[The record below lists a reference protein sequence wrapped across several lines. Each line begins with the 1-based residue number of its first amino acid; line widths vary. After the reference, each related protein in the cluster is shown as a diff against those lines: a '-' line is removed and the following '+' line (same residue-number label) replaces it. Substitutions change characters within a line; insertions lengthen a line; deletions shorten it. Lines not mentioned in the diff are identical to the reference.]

1 MRKLPSR
8 QEVLNNF
15 ISTSHGSFMLEGD
28 KNKPIFLFVH
38 GFATYIDD
46 LIPLAF
52 AFHNEGYTC
61 DLLALKGHGGST
73 DDLINSSYTEW
84 YEQVKEAYCYHKKQS
99 EKVYIVGFSLG
110 TLLAIDLAREQNVDG
125 IIGISAFLAPPP
137 NLIMLYRLLGKLP
150 SFRFTRMLQVTAK
163 DTKRELFYNRH
174 LPLQFI
180 GDILEQARRVQRNA
194 YATECPIL
202 LLHSLDDKASDYNAV
217 AEMYFTLQQQSRLVT
232 FRTLNHFLQ
241 FDVPAA
247 RLVDLGLLFLK
258 LKQIPE
264 NETSSEELLQNVYQQ
279 VSDESKQWA
288 GNIFNLIVG
297 FFSLFGAL
305 LFFSFKSVANVDS
318 QAPYFA
324 LLYSF
329 SANIYLTLIILYF
342 FYLNRSLAYIKHH
355 LEPLMTFVTWVSYK
369 SYKWIA
375 GFESVV
381 MTGAVSVL
389 LFLLPVSVSVGSIW
403 YCLYYFPS
411 RFISFAPENFFLQI
425 MVLLSLIML
434 FFNIALG
441 ALIRK
446 TSESELHGGMVRA
459 RYTDMPFEK
468 LLIELYSSI
477 KPGIVKQ
484 PWEQPENIAIPSN
497 FWVFIINV
505 FAVLS
510 ALFRAPFHLIAKGRN
525 KKS

>member
-1 MRKLPSR
+1 
-8 QEVLNNF
+8 
-15 ISTSHGSFMLEGD
+15 MLEGD
-28 KNKPIFLFVH
+28 KTKPVFLFIH

-52 AFHNEGYTC
+52 ALHNEGYTC
-61 DLLALKGHGGST
+61 DLLALRGHGGNP
-73 DDLINSSYTEW
+73 DDLINSSYADW
-84 YEQVKEAYCYHKKQS
+84 YEQVKEAYSHHKGQS
-99 EKVYIVGFSLG
+99 EKVYIIGFSLG
-110 TLLAIDLAREQNVDG
+110 ALLAIDLAREQNVDG
-125 IIGISAFLAPPP
+125 IIGISTFLAPPG
-137 NLIMLYRLLGKLP
+137 NLIALYRLLGNLP
-150 SFRFTRMLQVTAK
+150 SLRFTRMLQVTARS
-163 DTKRELFYNRH
+163 TKKELFFNRH
-174 LPLQFI
+174 LPLQLI
-180 GDILEQARRVQRNA
+180 GTILEQARRIQRNA
-194 YATECPIL
+194 YAIEAPIL
-202 LLHSLDDKASDYNAV
+202 LLHSIDDKAADYNAI

-232 FRTLNHFLQ
+232 FRSLNHFLQ
-241 FDVPAA
+241 FDIPAA
-247 RLVDLGLLFLK
+247 RLVDLVLHFLK
-258 LKQIPE
+258 LKQVPE
-264 NETSSEELLQNVYQQ
+264 NEISSEDLLKNVYQQ

-305 LFFSFKSVANVDS
+305 LFFSFESVANVDS

-342 FYLNRSLAYIKHH
+342 FYLNRNLAYLKHH

-389 LFLLPVSVSVGSIW
+389 LFLLPVSISVGSIW

-411 RFISFAPENFFLQI
+411 RFSSFAPENIFLQVS
-425 MVLLSLIML
+425 VLLSILML
-434 FFNIALG
+434 LFNIALG
-441 ALIRK
+441 RLIQK

-459 RYTDMPFEK
+459 RHTSMSFEK
-468 LLIELYSSI
+468 HLMELYSSI

-484 PWEQPENIAIPSN
+484 PWEQSPTIAIPNN
-497 FWVFIINV
+497 FWVLIINI

-510 ALFRAPFHLIAKGRN
+510 ALFTAPFRRITKGRN